1 MESLNDAD
9 LQLARLK
16 KRLDREQRA
25 RAESEAI
32 AEKALSELY
41 TKKKEIELL
50 QLITVAANEAS
61 TVDEAMRTAL
71 DGVCAHTRWPVGHVH
86 LKDSAGALLS
96 TSLWHLDNP
105 ERYKTFRKI
114 SEAMTFATGTGL
126 PGRVLEER
134 KPAWI
139 VDVTKDDNFPRSKA
153 AQDTGLR
160 AGFAFPVLVGEEVA
174 AVMEFFSDEPAEP
187 DDAVLTIM
195 AHVGSQLGRVI
206 ERRRAEDALKLASQH
221 KSQFLANM
229 SHELRTPLN
238 AIIGITEMLQE
249 DARDSNREDEF
260 EPLDRVVRAAR
271 HLLVLI
277 NDILD
282 LSKIEAGKMDLHLG
296 CFAIAPV
303 VQDVVNTVGT
313 LAAKNENSLRI
324 ECPPEIGF
332 MCADQ
337 TRIRQ
342 ALLNLVSNAAKFTEN
357 GTITISIRRT
367 VAETGE
373 WIVISVSD
381 TGIGLTAEQKGRLFQ
396 DFVQADASTTRRYGG
411 TGLGLAISRR
421 FCQMMGGDI
430 TVESEPGQGS
440 TFTIRLPADGTSSQV
455 PMLPESPQP
464 TTRAT
469 HFQRAPLI
477 LVIDD
482 DDSVREVTTHFLRRE
497 GFAVTTASGGREGLR
512 LARELQPAAIT
523 LDIMMPDLDG
533 WTVLAAIKG
542 DPATAGIPVVL
553 MTIVDEKNRGYSLGA
568 ADYMVKPVYWSG
580 MAGVLRNICKSAGR
594 SVLVV
599 DDDDTM
605 RSGLRRALHEEGWQ
619 VTEAE
624 NGRVALARLA
634 ESRPDVIVV
643 DLMMPEMD
651 GFELL
656 DAMRR
661 NGAWREIPVLVLTAK
676 DLTDDDRSR
685 LHVGIQRI
693 LQKRDRQELLS
704 EVLDVLDRCI
714 ERRRRES
721 VAVP

>member
-1 MESLNDAD
+1 MDNLGDAD
-9 LQLARLK
+9 AQLARLK
-16 KRLDREQRA
+16 KRFDREQRA

-32 AEKALSELY
+32 AERALSELY

-61 TVDEAMRTAL
+61 TVDDAMRTAL

-86 LKDSAGALLS
+86 LTDPAGALLS
-96 TSLWHLDNP
+96 TKLWHLDHP
-105 ERYKTFRKI
+105 ERYKAFRDV
-114 SEAMTFATGTGL
+114 SEALTFAPGTGL
-126 PGRVLEER
+126 PGRVLEGR

-153 AQDTGLR
+153 ALDCGLR
-160 AGFAFPVLVGEEVA
+160 AAFAFPVLVGDEVA

-187 DDAVLTIM
+187 DDAKLTIM

-206 ERRRAEDALKLASQH
+206 ERRRAEDALRLASQH

-249 DARDSNREDEF
+249 DARDANREDEF

-271 HLLVLI
+271 HLLAVI

-282 LSKIEAGKMDLHLG
+282 LSKIEAGKMDLHVG
-296 CFAIAPV
+296 SFAIASV
-303 VQDVVNTVGT
+303 VEDVVHTVGT
-313 LAAKNENSLRI
+313 LAAKNNNALRL
-324 ECPPEIGF
+324 ECPADIGV
-332 MCADQ
+332 MSADQ

-357 GTITISIRRT
+357 GTITISVDRA

-373 WIVISVSD
+373 WIVIAVAD

-396 DFVQADASTTRRYGG
+396 DFVQADASTTRKYGG

-430 TVESEPGQGS
+430 TVESEPGKGS
-440 TFTIRLPADGTSSQV
+440 TFTIRLPAGGTSSAV
-455 PMLPESPQP
+455 PVQPASPQP
-464 TTRAT
+464 TPRARS
-469 HFQRAPLI
+469 FDQAPLI

-482 DDSVREVTTHFLRRE
+482 EDSVRDVTTHFLRRE
-497 GFAVTTASGGREGLR
+497 GFAVTTANGGREGLR

-523 LDIMMPDLDG
+523 LDVMMPDLDG

-553 MTIVDEKNRGYSLGA
+553 LTIVDEKNRGYSLGA
-568 ADYMVKPVYWSG
+568 ADYMVKPVDWSDL
-580 MAGVLRNICKSAGR
+580 AGVLRGICQSTGR

-605 RSGLRRALHEEGWQ
+605 RSGLRRVLHENGWQ
-619 VTEAE
+619 VAEAE

-634 ESRPDVIVV
+634 EVRPDVIVV
-643 DLMMPEMD
+643 DLLMPEMD

-656 DAMRR
+656 DALRS
-661 NGAWREIPVLVLTAK
+661 NGAWRDIPALVLTAK
-676 DLTDDDRSR
+676 DLTDDDRTR
-685 LHVGIQRI
+685 LNVGIERI
-693 LQKRDRQELLS
+693 LQKRDRHELLG
-704 EVLDVLDRCI
+704 EVRDVLDRCI
-714 ERRRRES
+714 ERRRGEN